1 MRRRVVVTGVGAVTP
16 NGNNVEDFWG
26 SLKNGKNAIG
36 PITKFDASRINAFT
50 AAEVK
55 GFDAGDYI
63 DKKELKR
70 MDPYCHYAVAAAKMA
85 VENAK
90 LDTTAVDSERF
101 GVIIGAGIGG
111 ITTFEEQ
118 TEVMRSKGP
127 RRVSPLFIPMM
138 IANMASGMVS
148 IATGAKGICE
158 CVVTACS
165 SGNNAIGNSFR
176 AIQHGEMDIMICGGA
191 EASITEL
198 SFAGFANMRAI
209 SAKEDPDRA
218 SIPFDK
224 ERDGFVMGEG
234 SGILVIEELG
244 HALARGADII
254 AELKGYASTS
264 DAFHMTAPAENGEGG
279 ARSMRNAIRDA
290 GLKPGDIDYIN
301 AHGTSTPL
309 NDKNETAAIKTVF
322 GEYAKK
328 VSISST
334 KSMTGHLLGAAGGI
348 EAIACCM
355 AIRDAFVPPTI
366 NYRVPD
372 EECDLDYTPNK
383 GKSKELNNV
392 LSNSLGFGGHNST
405 IILGKYTEEANEF

>member
-1 MRRRVVVTGVGAVTP
+1 MNRRVVVTGVGAITP
-16 NGNNVEDFWG
+16 NGNNAEDFWQNV
-26 SLKNGKNAIG
+26 KNGVNAIG
-36 PITKFDASRINAFT
+36 PITKFDASGINAYV

-55 GFDAGDYI
+55 GFNAEDFI

-70 MDPYCHYAVAAAKMA
+70 MDPFCHYAVAASTMA
-85 VENAK
+85 VENSG
-90 LDTTAVDSERF
+90 LDTGVVDSERF

-111 ITTFEEQ
+111 ITTFEQQ
-118 TEVMRSKGP
+118 TEVMRTKGP
-127 RRVSPLFIPMM
+127 KRVSPLFIPMM
-138 IANMASGMVS
+138 IANMASGLVS
-148 IATGAKGICE
+148 IANGAKGICE

-176 AIQHGEMDIMICGGA
+176 AIQRGEMDIMICGGA

-209 SAKEDPDRA
+209 SASQDPDRA

-234 SGILVIEELG
+234 AGILILEELG
-244 HALARGADII
+244 HALARGANII
-254 AELKGYASTS
+254 AEISGYASTS

-279 ARSMRNAIRDA
+279 ARSMRNAIKDA
-290 GLKPGDIDYIN
+290 GLKPADIDYIN

-322 GEYAKK
+322 SDYAYELS
-328 VSISST
+328 VSST

-348 EAIACCM
+348 EGIICCM
-355 AIRDAFVPPTI
+355 AIRDQFIPPTI
-366 NYRVPD
+366 NYKVPD

-383 GKSKELNNV
+383 GKSSDIKHV
-392 LSNSLGFGGHNST
+392 LTNSLGFGGHNST
-405 IILGKYTEEANEF
+405 IIFTGYGEDGHE